1 MIRCS
6 QKNSNAYSL
15 NRRLRKNLAKVKKKL
30 RTIIIWIRKE
40 DPLMMVFQIIWTDL
54 ILKIMVMFQIKALKM
69 DHKTNFLTKS
79 NRERIMKI
87 KSRKMKIDI

>member
-15 NRRLRKNLAKVKKKL
+15 NLPLHKNLAKVKKKL

-69 DHKTNFLTKS
+69 GHKTNFLTKS
-79 NRERIMKI
+79 NRERIMKS